1 MVSGRR
7 YCQNYLIKR
16 QNRRVS
22 NWVDAKF
29 QCERKGMSLVK
40 IDNMEEDAFLRR
52 FLEGENRE
60 LFWITMIKLLID
72 SYFLCIFIGYL
83 TLSICIIVV
92 H

>member
-22 NWVDAKF
+22 NWEDAKF

-60 LFWITMIKLLID
+60 LFWITTIKFLID

>member
-22 NWVDAKF
+22 NWEDAKF

-40 IDNMEEDAFLRR
+40 IYNMEEDAFLRR

-60 LFWITMIKLLID
+60 LFWITMIKILID